1 MSSAKIDAYTGTD
14 NLEEMANAKN
24 YNAYLVNLIIQGQS
38 HTAELVDF
46 GAGIGIYAQMLLDKG
61 FRVRCIEPDAALAD
75 KLSAAG
81 LSVNDSIGQ
90 LNGIEFLYSLNVL
103 EHIEDDFSTVCEI
116 FDHLNVGGRVFV
128 YVPAFM
134 VLYTN
139 MDRKVGHF
147 RRYTKKQIVVLFERA
162 GFTLDEARY
171 ADSLG
176 FLVTLMFKWFGNSR
190 GDLNPMALKI
200 YDRIIFPISRV
211 CDLMLSPFFGKNV
224 MIRAHK
230 RRE

>member
-1 MSSAKIDAYTGTD
+1 MSSAKHNAYTGTD
-14 NLEEMANAKN
+14 NLEVMAKAKN
-24 YNAYLVNLIIQGQS
+24 YNEYLLNLIIQGQS
-38 HTAELVDF
+38 STADMVDF

-61 FRVRCIEPDAALAD
+61 YRVQCIEPDTSLAG

-90 LNGIEFLYSLNVL
+90 LNGIEYLYSLNVL

-116 FDHLNVGGRVFV
+116 FDHLNVGGKVFV

-134 VLYTN
+134 VLYTS
-139 MDRKVGHF
+139 MDKQVGHF
-147 RRYTKKQIVVLFERA
+147 RRYTKNQIVGLFERA

-176 FLVTLMFKWFGNSR
+176 FFVTLIFKWFGNNS
-190 GDLNPMALKI
+190 GDINPIALKI
-200 YDRIIFPISRV
+200 YDRFIFPISRV
-211 CDLMLSPFFGKNV
+211 CDLMFSRFFGKNV

-230 RRE
+230 GRK